1 MDDDPAVTTAEHRV
15 IGRPIL
21 PGQRLNPHGRPK
33 GSRAK
38 LAQKFLDDLYES
50 WQTGGADAIRRV
62 MDRNPEK
69 YLAIIAR
76 VVPHDIEAER
86 QNTVILVPSEATDV
100 RQWLKEVTPPVLDV
114 THEG

>member
-1 MDDDPAVTTAEHRV
+1 
-15 IGRPIL
+15 
-21 PGQRLNPHGRPK
+21 
-33 GSRAK
+33 
-38 LAQKFLDDLYES
+38 
-50 WQTGGADAIRRV
+50 

>member
-1 MDDDPAVTTAEHRV
+1 MG
-15 IGRPIL
+15 GRFC
-21 PGQRLNPHGRPK
+21 PGRGSIPTDGRR
-33 GSRAK
+33 GRAQSWRK
-38 LAQKFLDDLYES
+38 LDDLYES

-86 QNTVILVPSEATDV
+86 QNTAILVPSEATDV